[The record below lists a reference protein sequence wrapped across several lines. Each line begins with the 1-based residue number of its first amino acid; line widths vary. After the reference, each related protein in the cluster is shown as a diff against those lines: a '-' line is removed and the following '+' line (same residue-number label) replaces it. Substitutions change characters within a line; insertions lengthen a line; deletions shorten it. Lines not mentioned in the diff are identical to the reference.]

1 MWIGLPF
8 SSTEKGG
15 KPCPE
20 CEQHG
25 CGTPLNAEREIPNE
39 PTICLDDEDTGR
51 HDLGQ
56 ATLVGK
62 VITDKLL
69 NRGAVK
75 SILDKAWG
83 SPSGLQVV
91 DVGFN
96 LFLFTFNSPK
106 KAEEILKKS
115 PWYVMNKLINL
126 QV

>member
-1 MWIGLPF
+1 MWIGLSF
-8 SSTEKGG
+8 SSTDRGG

-25 CGTPLNAEREIPNE
+25 CRTPLNAEREIPNE

-75 SILDKAWG
+75 VFWIKIGGALVACKWLMWG
-83 SPSGLQVV
+83 SICSYLPLIAQRRHRRS
-91 DVGFN
+91 
-96 LFLFTFNSPK
+96 
-106 KAEEILKKS
+106 LKNR
-115 PWYVMNKLINL
+115 PGM
-126 QV
+126 